1 MKNTH
6 AHAIAGSIYANYIIQ
21 SIAVIVIM
29 QFSFV
34 LTQQFNTTIAGLGEI
49 ASGIGIGKIL
59 FMFVT
64 GLLSDRYGR
73 KPFILIG
80 MMCYVVFFVGL
91 IFCNNVHI
99 AFLLA
104 VLAGAGNAGLDT
116 GSMPVLA
123 ECFPQSAGSA
133 SILIKAFISIG
144 TFILPFIVTYIY
156 DYQLWYGWVF
166 LLFATYMMINAL
178 FLLPRKFPSTKIVI
192 LSVSNELKDKRNYF
206 IGKANPFIEGIVL
219 VLMGF
224 TTSSTFVV
232 IMQWMPEIAKNAVN
246 MAETDAKQLIS
257 YYSLGSIISVFSM
270 AYVVKKWLT
279 PVQCIVI
286 LPLLSSIVLIVFLF
300 NITPLMCKFTAFAMG
315 FTAAGG
321 VLQLALVVM
330 QQLFPSRKGRAVGVM
345 YTLSGLAFVVTPN
358 IVPELTLM
366 DVRYAIIFDLITALL
381 SVIFSLIVYSRFKKV
396 INLQKA

>member
-1 MKNTH
+1 MKKNH

-21 SIAVIVIM
+21 SIAVIVVM

-34 LTQQFNTTIAGLGEI
+34 LTQQFDTTIEGLGKI
-49 ASGIGIGKIL
+49 ASGIGMGKIL
-59 FMFVT
+59 FMFVS

-80 MMCYVVFFVGL
+80 MLCYVLFFVGL
-91 IFCNNVHI
+91 IFCTNIHL

-116 GSMPVLA
+116 GSMPVLT

-144 TFILPFIVTYIY
+144 SFILPFIVTYVY
-156 DYQLWYGWVF
+156 DYQVWYGWIF
-166 LLFATYMMINAL
+166 LAFAIYMLINML
-178 FLLPRKFPSTKIVI
+178 FLLPKSFPSTAIVI
-192 LSVSNELKDKRNYF
+192 SPVNNGMKDNGSYF
-206 IGKANPFIEGIVL
+206 IGKPKLSVEGILL

-224 TTSSTFVV
+224 TTSATFVV
-232 IMQWMPEIAKNAVN
+232 IMQWMPEIAKHAVS
-246 MAETDAKQLIS
+246 MAETDAQQLIS

-270 AYVVKKWLT
+270 AYIVKKWLK
-279 PVQCIVI
+279 PIQCVII
-286 LPLLSSIVLIVFLF
+286 LPLLSSIILIIFLLDM
-300 NITPLMCKFTAFAMG
+300 TPFMCRFTAFTMG

-330 QQLFPSRKGRAVGVM
+330 QQLFPSRKGGAVGVM

-358 IVPELTLM
+358 VVPKLAM
-366 DVRYAIIFDLITALL
+366 IDVRYAIIFDLIMALL
-381 SVIFSLIVYSRFKKV
+381 SVIFALIVYSRFKKV
-396 INLQKA
+396 IDMQKI